1 MRKVRIVSAMLVI
14 ILGVTGC
21 GRISKLTDKKSEQE
35 KVRVIQNEKPEKN
48 EQTEAPEPEEKEKK
62 LLVAIDPG
70 HQAWDVDM
78 SAKEPNAPGSAE
90 MKAKAS
96 TGTSGKYTG
105 IPEYELCLNVSLQ
118 LRDALREAGYDVIMT
133 REDNET
139 AIRNEPCLLMT
150 QARMLRFEFMPTA
163 VKMRL

>member
-14 ILGVTGC
+14 IFCVTGC

-35 KVRVIQNEKPEKN
+35 KVRVIQNEKPEKT

-78 SAKEPNAPGSAE
+78 SAKSPTLRG
-90 MKAKAS
+90 
-96 TGTSGKYTG
+96 
-105 IPEYELCLNVSLQ
+105 
-118 LRDALREAGYDVIMT
+118 LRDESESKYRYFGKIYRHPGVRALSGCVITASRCVAGSG
-133 REDNET
+133 
-139 AIRNEPCLLMT
+139 L
-150 QARMLRFEFMPTA
+150 
-163 VKMRL
+163 

>member
-21 GRISKLTDKKSEQE
+21 GRIPKLTDKKSEQE

-96 TGTSGKYTG
+96 TGTS
-105 IPEYELCLNVSLQ
+105 
-118 LRDALREAGYDVIMT
+118 M
-133 REDNET
+133 
-139 AIRNEPCLLMT
+139 
-150 QARMLRFEFMPTA
+150 
-163 VKMRL
+163 

>member
-78 SAKEPNAPGSAE
+78 SAKE
-90 MKAKAS
+90 
-96 TGTSGKYTG
+96 
-105 IPEYELCLNVSLQ
+105 Q
-118 LRDALREAGYDVIMT
+118 LV
-133 REDNET
+133 
-139 AIRNEPCLLMT
+139 IRNEPYLLMT

-163 VKMRL
+163 VKMLL

>member
-35 KVRVIQNEKPEKN
+35 KVRVIQNEKSEKN

-90 MKAKAS
+90 MKVQVLRGNIPAS
-96 TGTSGKYTG
+96 RSTSFVWMCHY
-105 IPEYELCLNVSLQ
+105 SF
-118 LRDALREAGYDVIMT
+118 A
-133 REDNET
+133 
-139 AIRNEPCLLMT
+139 
-150 QARMLRFEFMPTA
+150 
-163 VKMRL
+163 MRCEKRAMM

>member
-70 HQAWDVDM
+70 HQARDVDM

-96 TGTSGKYTG
+96 TGTSGKYTWHPG
-105 IPEYELCLNVSLQ
+105 V
-118 LRDALREAGYDVIMT
+118 RALSGCVI
-133 REDNET
+133 T
-139 AIRNEPCLLMT
+139 ASRCV
-150 QARMLRFEFMPTA
+150 ARSGL
-163 VKMRL
+163 

>member
-21 GRISKLTDKKSEQE
+21 GRIPKLTDKKSEQE

-105 IPEYELCLNVSLQ
+105 HRSTSFVWMCHYSFAMRYEK
-118 LRDALREAGYDVIMT
+118 RAM
-133 REDNET
+133 
-139 AIRNEPCLLMT
+139 M
-150 QARMLRFEFMPTA
+150 
-163 VKMRL
+163 

>member
-1 MRKVRIVSAMLVI
+1 M
-14 ILGVTGC
+14 
-21 GRISKLTDKKSEQE
+21 
-35 KVRVIQNEKPEKN
+35 
-48 EQTEAPEPEEKEKK
+48 
-62 LLVAIDPG
+62 AIDPG

-105 IPEYELCLNVSLQ
+105 IPEYELCLDVSLQ

-139 AIRNEPCLLMT
+139 AISNSERAILANDAGADVAIRIHANGTDRISDESEYII
-150 QARMLRFEFMPTA
+150 ALR
-163 VKMRL
+163 